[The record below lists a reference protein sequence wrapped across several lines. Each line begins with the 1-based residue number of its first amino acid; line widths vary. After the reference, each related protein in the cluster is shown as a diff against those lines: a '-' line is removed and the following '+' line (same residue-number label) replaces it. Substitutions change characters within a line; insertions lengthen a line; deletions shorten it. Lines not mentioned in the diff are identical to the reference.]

1 MSINYRTEAGAD
13 DAPTKENAPLK
24 RGAKLKPQHH
34 FSTFASILRDPQLL
48 AMLALIALAAW
59 RALP

>member
-1 MSINYRTEAGAD
+1 MSIINRTHARAD
-13 DAPTKENAPLK
+13 AAPTKENAPLK